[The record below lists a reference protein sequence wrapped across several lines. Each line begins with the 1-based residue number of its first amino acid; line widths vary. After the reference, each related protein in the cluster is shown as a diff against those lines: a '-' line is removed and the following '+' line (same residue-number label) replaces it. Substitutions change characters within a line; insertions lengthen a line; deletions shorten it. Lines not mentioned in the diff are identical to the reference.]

1 MHRAAS
7 HNSPLNSRM
16 TRRGFLTAT
25 AGAAGAV
32 AAAPLLAACGSGGA
46 PAKTGAVSTSLLERI
61 LPKYKA
67 SSLVKPDYPSIAGSS
82 PAYLSYPTN
91 LVRTVTGIPGSGGSY
106 SAITPL
112 WGTIPSA
119 NNPFDQAVNSAL
131 GATVS
136 VAPANGNNYA
146 TILPQL
152 FSGNKLPDWI
162 QVPTFWAP
170 PLNFG
175 QAAEDRLADLT
186 PYLAGSKINQYP
198 NLAAIFS
205 DGWQA
210 GIWDDKLY
218 GFPSYTA
225 GFNVGYQ
232 LYYRADILDSLGVGT
247 PNVTSINDLWDLAQ
261 EVNDPKGKRWA
272 MGDIFGY
279 LFQPYNYAS
288 WMLDDKGNLIT
299 MYESDGIIEAMNWMA
314 KAIKAG
320 LVHPDQVAGN
330 FGNGITEFYSGQMVI
345 VSDGMGAWN
354 AADAQ
359 KGQASN
365 KKYTRASFDFFTA
378 SGSGTPQIPLEAAT
392 AWTSYLNKSLTAKQI
407 EECLRIANYLAA
419 PFGSYEYN
427 LLNYGVEG
435 VDYTAGSAGPQLTSN
450 GTKYAGSSVSTYNFL
465 VSPNNAT
472 YNAGY
477 PQVTKA
483 CATWGQRNAKS
494 GYQPLFYELNVTVP
508 NSLSSPNAFT
518 PFTQT
523 DNIMYEVARG
533 RASIADYQSTLA
545 TWKRDGGNK
554 LKSFYEGVLAQ
565 QKKLGTA

>member
-1 MHRAAS
+1 M
-7 HNSPLNSRM
+7 SPRM
-16 TRRGFLTAT
+16 SRRGFLTAA
-25 AGAAGAV
+25 AGTVGAV
-32 AAAPLLAACGSGGA
+32 AAQPLLAACGSGGA
-46 PAKTGAVSTSLLERI
+46 PATTGAASTSLLQRI
-61 LPKYKA
+61 LPHYTP
-67 SSLVKPDYPSIAGSS
+67 SSLVKPDYPSVDGSS
-82 PAYLSYPTN
+82 PAYLAYPSK
-91 LVRTVTGIPGSGGSY
+91 LVRTVAETPGSGGSY
-106 SAITPL
+106 TAITPL

-136 VAPANGNNYA
+136 VSPANGNNYA

-175 QAAEDRLADLT
+175 QGAADRLANLT
-186 PYLAGSKINQYP
+186 PYLAGAKVNQYP

-205 DGWQA
+205 SGWQA
-210 GIWDDKLY
+210 GIWDDALY

-225 GFNVGYQ
+225 TFNVGYQ
-232 LYYRADILDSLGVGT
+232 LYYRADILDKLGLGAPAVK
-247 PNVTSINDLWDLAQ
+247 SMNDLFDLAK
-261 EVNDPKGKRWA
+261 EINDPKGKRWA
-272 MGDIFGY
+272 LGDIFGY
-279 LFQPYNYAS
+279 LFQPYDYAN

-299 MYESDGIIEAMNWMA
+299 QYESEGILEAMSWMA

-330 FGNGITEFYSGQMVI
+330 YGNGVTEFYSGQMAI
-345 VSDGMGAWN
+345 ASDGMGAWN

-359 KGQASN
+359 KGQAAN
-365 KKYTRASFDFFTA
+365 KSYTRASFDFFTA
-378 SGSGTPQIPLEAAT
+378 AGTGTPRVPLEAAT
-392 AWTSYLNKSLTAKQI
+392 AWTSYLSKSLSAKQI

-419 PFGSYEYN
+419 PFGSVEYN
-427 LLNYGVEG
+427 LLNYGTEG
-435 VDYTAGSAGPQLTSN
+435 TDYTMASTGPQLTAS
-450 GTKYAGSSVSTYNFL
+450 GTKYAGSIVTTYNFL
-465 VSPNNAT
+465 VSPNNTT

-477 PQVTKA
+477 PAVTRA
-483 CATWGQRNAKS
+483 SASWSQRNAKY

-508 NSLSSPNAFT
+508 NSLSNANAFT
-518 PFTQT
+518 PFIQT

-545 TWKRDGGNK
+545 TWKRNGGDK

-565 QKKLGTA
+565 QKKLGSA

>member
-1 MHRAAS
+1 M
-7 HNSPLNSRM
+7 SPRM
-16 TRRGFLTAT
+16 SRRGFLTAT
-25 AGAAGAV
+25 AGAVGAV
-32 AAAPLLAACGSGGA
+32 AAQPLLAACGTGGA
-46 PAKTGAVSTSLLERI
+46 PAKTGAASESLLQQI
-61 LPKYKA
+61 LPHYKA
-67 SSLVKPDYPSIAGSS
+67 SSLVTPDFASVNGSS
-82 PAYLSYPTN
+82 PAYLSYPSK
-91 LVRTVTGIPGSGGSY
+91 LVRTVSETPGSGGSY

-119 NNPFDQAVNSAL
+119 NNPFDQAVNQAL
-131 GATVS
+131 GASVS
-136 VAPANGNNYA
+136 VNPANGNNYS

-186 PYLAGSKINQYP
+186 PYLAGSKISQYP

-205 DGWQA
+205 SGWEA

-225 GFNVGYQ
+225 YFNVGYQ
-232 LYYRADILDSLGVGT
+232 LYYRADVLDKLGIGT
-247 PNVTSINDLWDLAQ
+247 PSVASINDLWDLAN
-261 EVNDPKGKRWA
+261 EVNDPKAKRWA
-272 MGDIFGY
+272 LGDLFGY
-279 LFQPYNYAS
+279 MFQPYNYAA

-299 MYESDGIIEAMNWMA
+299 QYESPGIIEAMNWMA

-330 FGNGITEFYSGQMVI
+330 YGNGVTEFYAGQMVI

-365 KKYTRASFDFFTA
+365 KDYTRASFDFFTA
-378 SGSGTPQIPLEAAT
+378 AGTGTPRVPLEAAT
-392 AWTSYLNKSLTAKQI
+392 AWTSYLNKSLSAKQI

-419 PFGSYEYN
+419 PFGSVEYN
-427 LLNYGVEG
+427 LLNYGTSG
-435 VDYTAGSAGPQLTSN
+435 VDYTVTGTGPQLTAN

-465 VSPNNAT
+465 VSPNNTT

-477 PQVTKA
+477 PAVTKA
-483 CATWGQRNAKS
+483 AATWGQRNAKY

-508 NSLSSPNAFT
+508 NSLSSANAFT

-533 RASIADYQSTLA
+533 RATIADYNSTLA
-545 TWKRDGGNK
+545 TWKRNGGNK
-554 LKSFYEGVLAQ
+554 LKTFYEGVLAQ
-565 QKKLGTA
+565 QKKLGSA

>member
-1 MHRAAS
+1 M
-7 HNSPLNSRM
+7 SPRM
-16 TRRGFLTAT
+16 SRRGFLTAT
-25 AGAAGAV
+25 AGTLGAV
-32 AAAPLLAACGSGGA
+32 AAQPLLAACGSGGA
-46 PAKTGAVSTSLLERI
+46 PATTGAASTSLLQRI
-61 LPKYKA
+61 LPHYKA

-82 PAYLSYPTN
+82 PAYLSYPST
-91 LVRTVTGIPGSGGSY
+91 LVRTVSGTPGSGGSY
-106 SAITPL
+106 TAITPL
-112 WGTIPSA
+112 WGTIPSG
-119 NNPFDQAVNSAL
+119 NNPFDQAVNKAL

-136 VAPANGNNYA
+136 VSPANGNNYA

-175 QAAEDRLADLT
+175 QAAADRLADLT
-186 PYLAGSKINQYP
+186 PYLAGGKISQYP

-205 DGWQA
+205 SGWQA

-218 GFPSYTA
+218 GFPSYTT

-232 LYYRADILDSLGVGT
+232 LYYRADILDKLGIGT
-247 PNVTSINDLWDLAQ
+247 PAVKSIGDLYDLAS
-261 EVNDPKGKRWA
+261 EINDPKAKRWA
-272 MGDIFGY
+272 LGDIWGY

-299 MYESDGIIEAMNWMA
+299 QYESEGIIEAMNWMA

-330 FGNGITEFYSGQMVI
+330 YGNGVTEFYSGQMAI

-359 KGQASN
+359 KGQAAN
-365 KKYTRASFDFFTA
+365 KGYTRASFDFFTA
-378 SGSGTPQIPLEAAT
+378 AGSGTPKVPLQAAT
-392 AWTSYLNKSLTAKQI
+392 AWTSYLSKGLSAKQI
-407 EECLRIANYLAA
+407 EECLRLANYFAA
-419 PFGSYEYN
+419 PFGSAEYN

-435 VDYTAGSAGPQLTSN
+435 VDYTTTSNGPQLTAS
-450 GTKYAGSSVSTYNFL
+450 GTKYAGSIVTTYNFL
-465 VSPNNAT
+465 VSPNSTT

-477 PQVTKA
+477 PAVTRA
-483 CATWGQRNAKS
+483 SASWAQRNAKH

-508 NSLSSPNAFT
+508 SNLSNANAFT
-518 PFTQT
+518 PFNPTSG
-523 DNIMYEVARG
+523 IMYEVARG
-533 RASIADYQSTLA
+533 RASIADYRSTVA
-545 TWKRDGGNK
+545 TWKRNGGDK
-554 LKSFYEGVLAQ
+554 LKAFYAGVLAQ
-565 QKKLGTA
+565 QKKLGSA

>member
-1 MHRAAS
+1 
-7 HNSPLNSRM
+7 M
-16 TRRGFLTAT
+16 TRRGFLASAAGV
-25 AGAAGAV
+25 AGAA
-32 AAAPLLAACGSGGA
+32 AAAPLLAACGSAAA
-46 PAKTGAVSTSLLERI
+46 PAKTGAASSSLLQRI
-61 LPKYKA
+61 LPQYKA
-67 SSLVKPDYPSIAGSS
+67 NSLVKPDFPSVDGSS
-82 PAYLSYPTN
+82 PAYLSYPAN
-91 LVRTVTGIPGSGGSY
+91 LVRTVSEIPGAGGSF

-119 NNPFDQAVNSAL
+119 NNPFDQAVNKAL

-136 VAPANGNNYA
+136 VAPANGNNYS
-146 TILPQL
+146 TILPPL

-175 QAAEDRLADLT
+175 QAAADRLADLT

-205 DGWQA
+205 NGWQA

-225 GFNVGYQ
+225 GFNIGYQ
-232 LYYRADILDSLGVGT
+232 LYYRADILKQLGIGT
-247 PNVTSINDLWDLAQ
+247 PSVKSINDLFDLAK
-261 EVNDPKGKRWA
+261 EINDPSAKRWA

-279 LFQPYNYAS
+279 LFQPYNYAN

-299 MYESDGIIEAMNWMA
+299 QYESENIIEAMNWMA

-320 LVHPDQVAGN
+320 YVHPDQVAGN
-330 FGNGITEFYSGQMVI
+330 YGNGITEFYSGQMVI

-365 KKYTRASFDFFTA
+365 KSYTRASFDFFPA
-378 SGSGTPQIPLEAAT
+378 SGTGTPKIPLEAAT
-392 AWTSYLNKSLTAKQI
+392 AWTSYLNKRLTGKQI
-407 EECLRIANYLAA
+407 EEALRIANYLAA
-419 PFGSYEYN
+419 PFGSQEYN
-427 LLNYGVEG
+427 LLNYGLEG
-435 VDYTAGSAGPQLTSN
+435 VDYTMTSTGPQLNPS

-465 VSPNNAT
+465 VSPNNTT

-477 PQVTKA
+477 PDVTKA
-483 CATWGQRNAKS
+483 SATWAQRNAKY

-508 NSLSSPNAFT
+508 NSLSSANAFT

-523 DNIMYEVARG
+523 SNIMYEVARG
-533 RASIADYQSTLA
+533 RSTIADYQSTLA
-545 TWKRDGGNK
+545 AWKRNGGNK
-554 LKSFYEGVLAQ
+554 LKAFYEGVLSQ
-565 QKKLGTA
+565 QKKLGSA

>member
-1 MHRAAS
+1 MHREAS
-7 HNSPLNSRM
+7 HDSPLNSRL

-46 PAKTGAVSTSLLERI
+46 PAKTGAASTSLLERI

-67 SSLVKPDYPSIAGSS
+67 SNLVKPDYPSVNGSS
-82 PAYLSYPTN
+82 PAYLNYPAN
-91 LVRTVTGIPGSGGSY
+91 LVRTVSEIPGAGGNY
-106 SAITPL
+106 TAITPL

-119 NNPFDQAVNSAL
+119 GNPFDQAVNGAL

-136 VAPANGNNYA
+136 VNPANGNNYA

-175 QAAEDRLADLT
+175 QAAADRLADLT

-198 NLAAIFS
+198 NLAAIFT

-232 LYYRADILDSLGVGT
+232 LYYRADILDRLGIGT
-247 PNVTSINDLWDLAQ
+247 PKVTSINDLYDLAK
-261 EVNDPKGKRWA
+261 EVNDPKSRRWA
-272 MGDIFGY
+272 MGDLFGY
-279 LFQPYNYAS
+279 LFQPYNYAP

-299 MYESDGIIEAMNWMA
+299 QYESDGIVEAMNWMA

-330 FGNGITEFYSGQMVI
+330 YGNGITEFYAGQMVI

-365 KKYTRASFDFFTA
+365 KSYLRASFDFFTA

-392 AWTSYLNKSLTAKQI
+392 AWTSYLSKSLSAKQI

-419 PFGSYEYN
+419 PFGSVEYN
-427 LLNYGVEG
+427 LLNYGVAG
-435 VDYTAGSAGPQLTSN
+435 VDYTQSKTGPQLTAS

-465 VSPNNAT
+465 VSPNNTT

-477 PQVTKA
+477 PEVTTA
-483 CATWGQRNAKS
+483 SATWGQRNARY

-508 NSLSSPNAFT
+508 NNLSSANAFT

-523 DNIMYEVARG
+523 DSIMYEVARG
-533 RASIADYQSTLA
+533 RSTIADYQSTLA
-545 TWKRDGGNK
+545 TWKRNGGDK
-554 LKSFYEGVLAQ
+554 LKTFYEGVLSQ

>member
-7 HNSPLNSRM
+7 HDSPLNSRI

-25 AGAAGAV
+25 ASAAGAV

-67 SSLVKPDYPSIAGSS
+67 SSLVKPDYPSVNGSS

-119 NNPFDQAVNSAL
+119 NNPFDQAVNRAL

-136 VAPANGNNYA
+136 VSPANGNNYA

-175 QAAEDRLADLT
+175 QAAADRLADLT

-232 LYYRADILDSLGVGT
+232 LYYRQDILDSLGVGT
-247 PNVTSINDLWDLAQ
+247 PKVTSINDLWDLAKQ
-261 EVNDPKGKRWA
+261 INDPKGKRWA

-330 FGNGITEFYSGQMVI
+330 YGNGITEFYAGQMVI

-365 KKYTRASFDFFTA
+365 KNYTRASFDFFTA
-378 SGSGTPQIPLEAAT
+378 SGSGTPKIPLEAAT
-392 AWTSYLNKSLTAKQI
+392 AWTSYLNKALTAKQI

-435 VDYTAGSAGPQLTSN
+435 VDYTTGSTGPQLTAS

-483 CATWGQRNAKS
+483 CATWGQKNAKA

-508 NSLSSPNAFT
+508 NSLSSANAFT

-545 TWKRDGGNK
+545 TWKRNGGNK
-554 LKSFYEGVLAQ
+554 LKTFYEGVLAQ

>member
-1 MHRAAS
+1 MTKVVPDM
-7 HNSPLNSRM
+7 SPRM
-16 TRRGFLTAT
+16 SRRGFLTAA
-25 AGAAGAV
+25 AGTVGAV
-32 AAAPLLAACGSGGA
+32 AAQPLLVACGSGGA
-46 PAKTGAVSTSLLERI
+46 PATTGAASTSLLQRI
-61 LPKYKA
+61 LPHYA
-67 SSLVKPDYPSIAGSS
+67 PSSLVKPDYPSVDGSS
-82 PAYLSYPTN
+82 PAYLAYPSK
-91 LVRTVTGIPGSGGSY
+91 LVRTVADTPGSGGSY
-106 SAITPL
+106 TAITPL
-112 WGTIPSA
+112 WGPIPSA

-131 GATVS
+131 GARVS
-136 VAPANGNNYA
+136 VSPANGNNYA

-175 QAAEDRLADLT
+175 QGAADRLADLT
-186 PYLAGSKINQYP
+186 PYLAGGKISQYP

-205 DGWQA
+205 SGWQA

-218 GFPSYTA
+218 GFPSFPAT
-225 GFNVGYQ
+225 FNVGYQ
-232 LYYRADILDSLGVGT
+232 LYYRADILDKLGLGT
-247 PNVTSINDLWDLAQ
+247 PSVKSINDLFDLAK
-261 EVNDPKGKRWA
+261 EVNDPKAKRWA

-279 LFQPYNYAS
+279 LFQPYNYAN
-288 WMLDDKGNLIT
+288 WMLDAKGNLIT
-299 MYESDGIIEAMNWMA
+299 QYESEGILEAMNWMN

-330 FGNGITEFYSGQMVI
+330 YGNGVTEFYSGQMAI
-345 VSDGMGAWN
+345 ASDGMGAWN

-359 KGQASN
+359 KGQVAN
-365 KKYTRASFDFFTA
+365 KAYTRASFDFFTA
-378 SGSGTPQIPLEAAT
+378 SGTGKPQVPLLAAT
-392 AWTSYLNKSLTAKQI
+392 AWTSYLNKRLSAKQI

-419 PFGSYEYN
+419 PFGSVEYN

-435 VDYTAGSAGPQLTSN
+435 VDYTLSGTGPQLTAS
-450 GTKYAGSSVSTYNFL
+450 GTKYAGSTVSTYNFL
-465 VSPNNAT
+465 VSPNNTT

-477 PQVTKA
+477 PAVTRA
-483 CATWGQRNAKS
+483 SASWAQRNAKY

-508 NSLSSPNAFT
+508 NNLSNANAFT

-545 TWKRDGGNK
+545 TWKRNGGNK
-554 LKSFYEGVLAQ
+554 LKAFYEGVLAQ
-565 QKKLGTA
+565 QKKLGSA

>member
-1 MHRAAS
+1 M
-7 HNSPLNSRM
+7 SPRM
-16 TRRGFLTAT
+16 SRRGFLTAA
-25 AGAAGAV
+25 AGTVGAV
-32 AAAPLLAACGSGGA
+32 AAQPLLAACGSGGP
-46 PAKTGAVSTSLLERI
+46 PATTGAASTSLLQRI
-61 LPKYKA
+61 LPHYA
-67 SSLVKPDYPSIAGSS
+67 PSSLVKPDYPSVDGSS
-82 PAYLSYPTN
+82 PAYLAYPSK
-91 LVRTVTGIPGSGGSY
+91 LVRTVAETPGSGGSY
-106 SAITPL
+106 TAITPL

-136 VAPANGNNYA
+136 VSPANGNNYA

-175 QAAEDRLADLT
+175 QGAADRLADLT
-186 PYLAGSKINQYP
+186 PYLAGSKINKYP
-198 NLAAIFS
+198 NLAAVFS
-205 DGWQA
+205 SGWQA

-218 GFPSYTA
+218 GFPSFPAT
-225 GFNVGYQ
+225 FNVGYQ
-232 LYYRADILDSLGVGT
+232 LYYRADILDKLGLGT
-247 PNVTSINDLWDLAQ
+247 PSVKSMNDLFDLAN
-261 EVNDPKGKRWA
+261 EINDPKAKRWA

-279 LFQPYNYAS
+279 LFQPYNYAN
-288 WMLDDKGNLIT
+288 WMLDAKGNLIT
-299 MYESDGIIEAMNWMA
+299 QYESEGILEAMNWMA

-330 FGNGITEFYSGQMVI
+330 YGNGITEFYSGQMAI

-359 KGQASN
+359 KGQAAN
-365 KKYTRASFDFFTA
+365 KAYTRASFDFFTA
-378 SGSGTPQIPLEAAT
+378 SGTGKPQVPLLAAT
-392 AWTSYLNKSLTAKQI
+392 AWTSYLNKRLSAKQI

-419 PFGSYEYN
+419 PFGSVEYN

-435 VDYTAGSAGPQLTSN
+435 VDYTLSGTGPQLTAS
-450 GTKYAGSSVSTYNFL
+450 GTKYAGSTVSTYNFL
-465 VSPNNAT
+465 VSPNNTT

-477 PQVTKA
+477 PAVTRA
-483 CATWGQRNAKS
+483 SASWAQRNAKY

-508 NSLSSPNAFT
+508 NNLSNANAFT

-545 TWKRDGGNK
+545 TWKRNGGDK
-554 LKSFYEGVLAQ
+554 LKSFYQGVLAQ
-565 QKKLGTA
+565 QKKLGSA

>member
-1 MHRAAS
+1 
-7 HNSPLNSRM
+7 M
-16 TRRGFLTAT
+16 TRRGFMTAA
-25 AGAAGAV
+25 AGAVGAV
-32 AAAPLLAACGSGGA
+32 AAAPVLAACGSGGA
-46 PAKTGAVSTSLLERI
+46 PAKTGAATGSLLERI
-61 LPKYKA
+61 LPHYKA
-67 SSLVKPDYPSIAGSS
+67 SSLVKPDYPSIDGSS
-82 PAYLSYPTN
+82 PAYLNYPAN
-91 LVRTVTGIPGSGGSY
+91 LVRTVSGIPGSGGSY
-106 SAITPL
+106 TAITPL

-119 NNPFDQAVNSAL
+119 NNPFDQAVNKAL
-131 GATVS
+131 GASVS
-136 VAPANGNNYA
+136 VSPANGNNYSS
-146 TILPQL
+146 ILPQL
-152 FSGNKLPDWI
+152 FSGNKVPDWI

-175 QAAEDRLADLT
+175 QAAADRLADLT
-186 PYLAGSKINQYP
+186 PYLAGDKINDYP

-232 LYYRADILDSLGVGT
+232 LYYRADILNQLGIGT
-247 PNVTSINDLWDLAQ
+247 PSVKSINDLWDLAK
-261 EVNDPKGKRWA
+261 EINDPKAKRWA
-272 MGDIFGY
+272 LGDIFGY
-279 LFQPYNYAS
+279 LYQPYNYAN

-299 MYESDGIIEAMNWMA
+299 QYESDGIIEAMNWMA

-320 LVHPDQVAGN
+320 MVHPDQVAGN
-330 FGNGITEFYSGQMVI
+330 YGNGVTEFYSGQMAI

-365 KKYTRASFDFFTA
+365 KAYTRASFDFFSA
-378 SGSGTPQIPLEAAT
+378 SGSGKPQIPLEAAT
-392 AWTSYLNKSLTAKQI
+392 AWTSYLNKRLSAKQI
-407 EECLRIANYLAA
+407 QEVLRIANYLAA
-419 PFGSYEYN
+419 PFGSQEYN

-435 VDYTAGSAGPQLTSN
+435 VDYTMTSTGPQLTTD

-465 VSPNNAT
+465 VSPNNT
-472 YNAGY
+472 MYNAGY

-483 CATWGQRNAKS
+483 AAAWGQRNAKY

-508 NSLSSPNAFT
+508 NSLSSANAFT

-523 DNIMYEVARG
+523 GNIMYEVARG
-533 RASIADYQSTLA
+533 RSSISDYKSTLA
-545 TWKRDGGNK
+545 AWLRNGGSK
-554 LKSFYEGVLAQ
+554 LKTFYEGVLSQ
-565 QKKLGTA
+565 QKKQGTA

>member
-1 MHRAAS
+1 LDS
-7 HNSPLNSRM
+7 LV

-46 PAKTGAVSTSLLERI
+46 PAKTGAASTSLLQRI
-61 LPKYKA
+61 LPQYKE
-67 SSLVKPDYPSIAGSS
+67 SSLIKPDYPSVDGSS
-82 PAYLSYPTN
+82 PAYLSYPAN
-91 LVRTVTGIPGSGGSY
+91 LVRTVSEIPGGGGSY

-119 NNPFDQAVNSAL
+119 NNPFDQAVNKAL
-131 GATVS
+131 GASVS
-136 VAPANGNNYA
+136 VNPANGNNYS
-146 TILPQL
+146 TILPPL
-152 FSGNKLPDWI
+152 FSGNKIPDWI

-175 QAAEDRLADLT
+175 QAAADRLADLT
-186 PYLAGSKINQYP
+186 PYLAGSKISKYP

-232 LYYRADILDSLGVGT
+232 LYYRADILQQLGIGT
-247 PNVTSINDLWDLAQ
+247 PAIKSMNDLMDLAKQ
-261 EVNDPKGKRWA
+261 VNDPKAKRWA

-279 LFQPYNYAS
+279 LFQPYNYAT

-299 MYESDGIIEAMNWMA
+299 QWESEAIIEAMNWMA

-320 LVHPDQVAGN
+320 YVHPDQVAGN
-330 FGNGITEFYSGQMVI
+330 YGNGVTEFYSGQMVI

-359 KGQASN
+359 KGQAAN
-365 KKYTRASFDFFTA
+365 KNYTRASFDFFSA
-378 SGSGTPQIPLEAAT
+378 SGSGTPKVPLEAAT
-392 AWTSYLNKSLTAKQI
+392 AWTSYLNKRLSPTQI
-407 EECLRIANYLAA
+407 EEVLRIANYLAA

-435 VDYTAGSAGPQLTSN
+435 VDYTMSRTGPQLNAS

-465 VSPNNAT
+465 VSPNNT
-472 YNAGY
+472 MYNAGY

-483 CATWGQRNAKS
+483 AATWAQRNAKY

-508 NSLSSPNAFT
+508 NSLSSANAFT
-518 PFTQT
+518 PFSQT
-523 DNIMYEVARG
+523 SNILYEVARG
-533 RASIADYQSTLA
+533 RSTIADYQSTLA
-545 TWKRDGGNK
+545 TWKRNGGDK
-554 LKSFYEGVLAQ
+554 LKAFYEGVLTQ
-565 QKKLGTA
+565 QKKLGSA